1 MASKQLRLCE
11 YNIENLFLSMEYYD
25 GQNLEQVSEAEW
37 AGFALAQFRRKQKPL
52 RKLWGLA
59 SAMLDIDPDI
69 FLLVEVGGPD
79 SLANFNRHFLG
90 GRYVPHFVE
99 GNSKR
104 NIDLGFLV
112 KRDLGLTAE
121 TRSNRHLPIEVHA
134 YQGRYETRFSRDV
147 AQLCLFDGDTHRL
160 TLLLTHLKSRI
171 STDQDMHGR
180 DVRSAE
186 AAALAGLYHS
196 LRKNDPGVPVVLG
209 GDFNAGLES
218 PELRP
223 LGATDLTDLHE
234 ILGTPTAER
243 VSLVHFEHTGA
254 ARPQA
259 LDHFLVSPELIP
271 HVRHQQS
278 GVYRYKSFYD
288 VAEPLPETLQERW
301 RLPSD
306 HYPLVLTLELPAT
319 AAGLGGATK

>member
-1 MASKQLRLCE
+1 MPGHTLRLCE
-11 YNIENLFLSMEYYD
+11 FNIENLFLSMEYYD
-25 GQNLEQVSEAEW
+25 GQDLEKISEAEW

-59 SAMLDIDPDI
+59 SAMLDIDADI
-69 FLLVEVGGPD
+69 FLLVEVGGRD
-79 SLANFNRHFLG
+79 SLANFNLHFLG

-112 KRDLGLTAE
+112 KKDLPWRAE

-147 AQLCLFDGDTHRL
+147 AQLCLFAGESHRF

-171 STDQDMHGR
+171 STDQDLHGR

-196 LRKNDPGVPVVLG
+196 LRKQDPGVPVVIG
-209 GDFNAGLES
+209 GDFNAELES
-218 PELRP
+218 PELKP
-223 LGATDLTDLHE
+223 LLNTDLRNLHE
-234 ILGTPTAER
+234 ILGTPKEGR
-243 VSLVHFEHTGA
+243 ISLVHFEHTGA
-254 ARPQA
+254 ARPQV
-259 LDHFLVSPELIP
+259 LDHFLLSPELESS
-271 HVRHQQS
+271 VRAKES
-278 GVYRYKSFYD
+278 GVYRYKSFYE
-288 VAEPLPETLQERW
+288 VAEPFPETLQERY

-306 HYPLVLTLELPAT
+306 HYPLVVTLDLPAAT
-319 AAGLGGATK
+319 AGLGSPAE